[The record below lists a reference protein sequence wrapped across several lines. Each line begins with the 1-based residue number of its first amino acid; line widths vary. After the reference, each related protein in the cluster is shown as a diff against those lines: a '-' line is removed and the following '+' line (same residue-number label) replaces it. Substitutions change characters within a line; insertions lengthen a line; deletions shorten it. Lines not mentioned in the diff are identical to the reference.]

1 MTESHELALSLAA
14 PDAANVSTKALVV
27 GVHAG
32 PDGPELAPSALS
44 GSVREGLEGV
54 LEDLGISGAAD
65 QLHRLPG
72 FGDAGADV
80 LALIGLGR
88 PGAQESET
96 LEALRYGAGSA
107 VRQLAGLGSVTV
119 DLPASSLEE
128 VSAIAEGIAFGA
140 FYDVGQRT
148 SAEATEREPITEA
161 VIFSPVRS
169 EEAHE
174 ALARALVLGE
184 AVDHTRRL
192 VNEAPNSLYPDSFAG
207 RALERIAGL
216 DDVTAEVLDE
226 AALEE
231 GGFGG
236 ILGVGKGSARPP
248 RLVVVDYSPE
258 GAERH
263 VALVGKGITF
273 DSGGLSLKPGGSMM
287 TMKCDMAGAAAA
299 LNAVAAAAELRLPV
313 RVTARL
319 CLAENLP
326 SGSATKPED
335 VLTMRGGTTVEVL
348 NTDAEGRLVMAD
360 GLAHASESA
369 PDLLLDVATLTGA
382 QMVAL
387 GGRCS
392 AVMGDEQARSSVV
405 RAAER
410 AGEEFWPMPLPDYMA
425 QELKSPVADLKNVG
439 AGRNGGM
446 LIAGLFLREF
456 VGSSEEGRIP
466 WAHLDIAGPAFNEG
480 SPYGYTP
487 KEGTGAAVSTLVSL
501 LEDVAGA

>member
-1 MTESHELALSLAA
+1 MTDSHELSLSLAS
-14 PDAANVSTKALVV
+14 PDAEGVSTKALVV
-27 GVHAG
+27 GVYAG
-32 PDGPELAPSALS
+32 EDGPELAPSSLS

-54 LEDLGISGAAD
+54 LEDLGISGATD

-80 LALIGLGR
+80 LALIGLGKR
-88 PGAQESET
+88 TEDTAARWD
-96 LEALRYGAGSA
+96 ALRYGAGSA

-119 DLPASSLEE
+119 DLPAPGLEE
-128 VSAIAEGIAFGA
+128 ISAIAEGIAFGA
-140 FYDVGQRT
+140 FYDAGQRT
-148 SAEATEREPITEA
+148 SVEALEREPVTEA
-161 VIFSPVRS
+161 VIFSPLRS

-174 ALARALVLGE
+174 VLARALVLGE

-207 RALERIAGL
+207 RALERIAGI
-216 DDVTAEVLDE
+216 DAVTAEVLDE
-226 AALEE
+226 SALQE

-236 ILGVGKGSARPP
+236 ILGVGKGSARAP
-248 RLVVVDYSPE
+248 RLVVVDYVPE
-258 GAERH
+258 DAARH

-299 LNAVAAAAELRLPV
+299 LNAVAAAAELQLPV
-313 RVTARL
+313 RVTAYL

-326 SGSATKPED
+326 SGTATKPED
-335 VLTMRGGTTVEVL
+335 VLSMRGGTTVEVL

-360 GLAHASESA
+360 GLAYASESA

-387 GGRCS
+387 GSRCS
-392 AVMGDEQARSSVV
+392 AVMGDEEARESVT
-405 RAAER
+405 RAAQR
-410 AGEEFWPMPLPDYMA
+410 AGEEFWPMPLPGYMA
-425 QELKSPVADLKNVG
+425 QELKSPVADLKNIG

-456 VGSSEEGRIP
+456 VGEADGKRIP

-480 SPYGYTP
+480 APFGFTP
-487 KEGTGAAVSTLVSL
+487 KEGTGASVRTLVSL